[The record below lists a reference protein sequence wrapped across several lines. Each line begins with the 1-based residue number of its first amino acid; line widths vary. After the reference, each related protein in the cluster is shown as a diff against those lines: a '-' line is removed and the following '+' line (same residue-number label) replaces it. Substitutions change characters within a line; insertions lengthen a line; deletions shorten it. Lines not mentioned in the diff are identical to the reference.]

1 MQNLWVAGSAWKV
14 QYGRCAGQKGVA
26 AWSDMRALRGATRG
40 RGSLA
45 GCLPLHCR
53 RLEVN
58 AATLGAPG
66 HFGAIA
72 SNHIVAGMD
81 RRVHGNNAG
90 LRKEGLEFTDS
101 VGMWITWKERNARI
115 FQNNY
120 ASREVTVGQL
130 IEDAG
135 MWTVAGRRLVNTL
148 MHRPREKD

>member
-40 RGSLA
+40 RGSLV
-45 GCLPLHCR
+45 GCLSLHCQR
-53 RLEVN
+53 MEVN

-66 HFGAIA
+66 HFGAIE

-90 LRKEGLEFTDS
+90 LQKEGLEFTDS
-101 VGMWITWKERNARI
+101 DGMVGYMEGAQCPDLPEQLCVKGGDGPAADRRCRNMD
-115 FQNNY
+115 
-120 ASREVTVGQL
+120 S
-130 IEDAG
+130 
-135 MWTVAGRRLVNTL
+135 GRQAIS
-148 MHRPREKD
+148 